1 MLNNYN
7 YLKNIKIKKTN
18 HLFSLKITILHH
30 KLVQCNKIKNQKDQ
44 NLQQY
49 LKIKQER
56 KYKIEYMHLMSLAL
70 AHI

>member
-1 MLNNYN
+1 MLKNYN

-18 HLFSLKITILHH
+18 HRFSLKITILHH
-30 KLVQCNKIKNQKDQ
+30 KLELCNKIKNQKDQ